1 MIQESPSA
9 SIKLKEGTHIAKVV
23 LMPGD
28 PLRAKYIA
36 EHYLDDPVLFN
47 DVRNMLGYTGTYE
60 GKEVSVMGSGMGM
73 PSIGIY
79 SYELFNFY
87 DVDQIIRIGSAGA
100 LADGLKLFDIVIG
113 QAAATNSNYFGYL
126 HLPGTPALCGD
137 FELIEKSV
145 RYAKEHGL
153 RYRVGPIL
161 SSDPFYGNPE
171 DTKKWRDFGVL
182 AVEMEAAALY
192 TNAILAGKKALA
204 ICTISDIVFGD
215 TSQITTSEERETK
228 FIDMMKM
235 ALSLI

>member
-1 MIQESPSA
+1 MATTPTPHNEA
-9 SIKLKEGTHIAKVV
+9 KLGEIAKTV

-36 EHYLDDPVLFN
+36 ENFLENPKLVN
-47 DVRNMLGYTGTYE
+47 KVRNMFCYTGTYE

-87 DVDQIIRIGSAGA
+87 DVDQIIRIGSAGGY
-100 LADGLKLFDIVIG
+100 ADGLQLFDIVIG
-113 QAAATNSNYFGYL
+113 QAACTNSNYAGFL
-126 HLPGTPALCGD
+126 HLPGTPAFCGD
-137 FELIEKSV
+137 YGLIEKAV
-145 RYAKEHGL
+145 AYAKEHDL

-161 SSDPFYGNPE
+161 SSDPFYGSIE
-171 DTKKWRDFGVL
+171 DAKKWKDFGVL

-192 TNAILAGKKALA
+192 TNAIRAGKKALA

-215 TSQITTSEERETK
+215 TSQITTSEERQTK
-228 FIDMMKM
+228 FIDMMKL

>member
-1 MIQESPSA
+1 MANTPTPHNEA
-9 SIKLKEGTHIAKVV
+9 KLGEIAKTV

-36 EHYLDDPVLFN
+36 ENFLENPKLVN
-47 DVRNMLGYTGTYE
+47 KVRNMYCYTGTYE
-60 GKEVSVMGSGMGM
+60 GKEVSIMGSGMGM

-100 LADGLKLFDIVIG
+100 YADGLELFDIVIG
-113 QAAATNSNYFGYL
+113 QAACTNSNYFGFL
-126 HLPGTPALCGD
+126 HLPGTPAFCGD
-137 FELIEKSV
+137 YGLIEKAVS
-145 RYAKEHGL
+145 YAKEHDL

-161 SSDPFYGNPE
+161 SSDPFYGNIE
-171 DTKKWRDFGVL
+171 DAKKWKDFGVL

-192 TNAILAGKKALA
+192 TNAIRAGKKALA

-215 TSQITTSEERETK
+215 TSRITTSEERETK

>member
-1 MIQESPSA
+1 MANTPTPHNEA
-9 SIKLKEGTHIAKVV
+9 KLGEIAKTV

-28 PLRAKYIA
+28 PLRAKYIP
-36 EHYLDDPVLFN
+36 ENFLENPKLVN
-47 DVRNMLGYTGTYE
+47 KVRNMFCYTGTYE

-87 DVDQIIRIGSAGA
+87 DVDQIIRIGSAGGY
-100 LADGLKLFDIVIG
+100 ADGLQLFDIVIG
-113 QAAATNSNYFGYL
+113 QAACTNSNYAGFL
-126 HLPGTPALCGD
+126 HLPGTPAFCGD
-137 FELIEKSV
+137 YGLIEKAV
-145 RYAKEHGL
+145 AYAKEHDL

-161 SSDPFYGNPE
+161 SSDPFYGSIE
-171 DTKKWRDFGVL
+171 DAKKWKDFGVL

-192 TNAILAGKKALA
+192 TNAIRAGKKALA

-215 TSQITTSEERETK
+215 TSQITTSEERQTK
-228 FIDMMKM
+228 FIDMMKL

>member
-1 MIQESPSA
+1 MSNTPTPHNAAKKGE
-9 SIKLKEGTHIAKVV
+9 IAKTV

-36 EHYLDDPVLFN
+36 ENFLENPKLVN
-47 DVRNMLGYTGTYE
+47 KVRNMFCFTGTYE

-87 DVDQIIRIGSAGA
+87 DVDKIIRIGSAGA
-100 LADGLKLFDIVIG
+100 YADGLQLYDIVIG

-137 FELIEKSV
+137 YELIEKSV
-145 RYAKEHGL
+145 TYAKEHNL

-161 SSDPFYGNPE
+161 SSDPFYGSIE
-171 DTKKWRDFGVL
+171 DAKKWRDFGIL

-204 ICTISDIVFGD
+204 IVTISDIVFGENPP
-215 TSQITTSEERETK
+215 ITTAEERETK
-228 FIDMMKM
+228 FTDMMKM
-235 ALSLI
+235 ALSLA